1 LKKLSKKL
9 RKLKKNEK
17 LTNYNDRWSCNA
29 FMKSNK
35 LFLSRRKNESA
46 MKQKHSVCKM
56 SKRKQK
62 KLYAFKKK
70 SVRNLKI
77 SVSESSKRK
86 SWMKIKK

>member
-1 LKKLSKKL
+1 M
-9 RKLKKNEK
+9 
-17 LTNYNDRWSCNA
+17 WSCNA

-56 SKRKQK
+56 RKRKQK

-77 SVSESSKRK
+77 SVSESSDTPR
-86 SWMKIKK
+86 